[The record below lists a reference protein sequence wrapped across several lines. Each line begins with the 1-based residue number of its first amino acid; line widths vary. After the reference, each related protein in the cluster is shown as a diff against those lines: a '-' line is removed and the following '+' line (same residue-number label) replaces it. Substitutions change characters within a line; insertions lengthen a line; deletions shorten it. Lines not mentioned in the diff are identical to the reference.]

1 MATNFIGQ
9 DGFIWFVGVV
19 EDRMDPKYAGRVR
32 VRCVGY
38 HTQNKTDLPTEDL
51 PWAQVLLPITSSGI
65 SGIGQT
71 PLGLVEGSHCVGL
84 FRDAPYN
91 QEPVIIGS
99 FPGIPKDFSNTAKG
113 FSDPEGIYPK
123 YKGEPDT
130 NRLAVNW
137 GDGPMTKE
145 NPHAYLSLR
154 SLTRITGI
162 ATADFDAQT
171 AADGSTMAASD
182 GTTWDQP
189 ELAYKAIYPKNHVY
203 QTESGHIKEYDD
215 TPLSERIYESHA
227 TGTSYELDP
236 AGNRIDIIKGS
247 SYTLTN
253 LNNHISIGGNSDI
266 TIDGRHKVY
275 INKGGLAN
283 NHYDIQVGPNASV
296 NVQVDAGDINLVT
309 MADGNINVNASGNYN
324 VKVGGNYTMTVAG
337 NRTISVDKATTDET
351 QGAVIHR
358 GKRID
363 LNP

>member
-38 HTQNKTDLPTEDL
+38 HTQKKTDLPTEDL

-71 PLGLVEGSHCVGL
+71 PLGLVEGSHCVGF

-137 GDGPMTKE
+137 GNGPMTKE
-145 NPHAYLSLR
+145 NPHA
-154 SLTRITGI
+154 
-162 ATADFDAQT
+162 
-171 AADGSTMAASD
+171 
-182 GTTWDQP
+182 
-189 ELAYKAIYPKNHVY
+189 
-203 QTESGHIKEYDD
+203 
-215 TPLSERIYESHA
+215 
-227 TGTSYELDP
+227 
-236 AGNRIDIIKGS
+236 
-247 SYTLTN
+247 
-253 LNNHISIGGNSDI
+253 
-266 TIDGRHKVY
+266 
-275 INKGGLAN
+275 
-283 NHYDIQVGPNASV
+283 
-296 NVQVDAGDINLVT
+296 
-309 MADGNINVNASGNYN
+309 
-324 VKVGGNYTMTVAG
+324 
-337 NRTISVDKATTDET
+337 
-351 QGAVIHR
+351 
-358 GKRID
+358 
-363 LNP
+363 